1 MREVDS
7 NARGREL
14 KWSDCQPQV
23 DPGMESV
30 RKLQRLKC
38 IKAKVAPV
46 RCFPPQAKQVLGLPL
61 ACCRLPVKVLD
72 LSLGPLRVPGAVTEA
87 LPVMCIDQ
95 EGGAMRPVRRRSTAE
110 GDPAPRQFSWNQT
123 QLPGEFIPALAQDR
137 LLQTFRFS
145 LRIGIAP
152 AVQTAVLEDPRDLFR
167 LPPPTYHSS
176 KLRR

>member
-1 MREVDS
+1 
-7 NARGREL
+7 
-14 KWSDCQPQV
+14 
-23 DPGMESV
+23 
-30 RKLQRLKC
+30 
-38 IKAKVAPV
+38 
-46 RCFPPQAKQVLGLPL
+46 
-61 ACCRLPVKVLD
+61 
-72 LSLGPLRVPGAVTEA
+72 
-87 LPVMCIDQ
+87 
-95 EGGAMRPVRRRSTAE
+95 MRPVRRRSTAE